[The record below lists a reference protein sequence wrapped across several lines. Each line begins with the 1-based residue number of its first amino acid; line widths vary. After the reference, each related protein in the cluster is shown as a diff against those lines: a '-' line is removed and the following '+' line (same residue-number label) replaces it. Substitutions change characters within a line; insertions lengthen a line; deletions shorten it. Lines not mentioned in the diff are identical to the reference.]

1 MKSNIKLAVIV
12 AAALLVELTT
22 GVIYY
27 SAQDIIHKTMERLVE
42 REMNSI
48 FLSIRNQLAKVE
60 VTVDNMEWVVNESL
74 SQPDT
79 LFTITHRLVE
89 YNPSIQGCGILFTPN
104 YYPQKGRLFEPYS
117 VRRPN
122 GTITTQQIG
131 SSSHDYTQ
139 MIFYTVPIAK
149 NEKTWCDPYLD
160 SIGSNKM
167 VTTYSVPVH
176 NQRDSIVAVVCI
188 DISIDWLDDI
198 IMAKTKLYKN
208 TRRFLVTNSG
218 TLLAGEDN
226 QTFQA
231 VLELLKADSDNEGY
245 VKRTASD
252 GEKQHVFFH
261 PVGGK
266 TDWVLIDVLNDKD
279 VFGQL
284 RQIRLLLAILVV
296 TGMVLVGF
304 IVYRSSRNLER
315 LRQVDAE
322 KAISIILA

>member
-1 MKSNIKLAVIV
+1 
-12 AAALLVELTT
+12 
-22 GVIYY
+22 
-27 SAQDIIHKTMERLVE
+27 MERLVE

-104 YYPQKGRLFEPYS
+104 YYPQKG
-117 VRRPN
+117 
-122 GTITTQQIG
+122 
-131 SSSHDYTQ
+131 
-139 MIFYTVPIAK
+139 
-149 NEKTWCDPYLD
+149 
-160 SIGSNKM
+160 
-167 VTTYSVPVH
+167 
-176 NQRDSIVAVVCI
+176 
-188 DISIDWLDDI
+188 
-198 IMAKTKLYKN
+198 
-208 TRRFLVTNSG
+208 RFLVTNSG